1 MKKNKSIRLKISLS
15 LALLFIF
22 TIHSCKKSDEEI
34 STPSALYYINDEKIE
49 GITYTDVNGNYFSTI
64 DNTDWKTMDIF
75 SSTIG
80 ALFSFSD
87 TINYNN
93 ADTSTIS
100 LFAGFPNPTNQLFS
114 ILINSTQPTVMKFV
128 IVDSVQTVRFY
139 GANTLIPGSNILNF
153 DFQDSTLPLNSKYR
167 MFYRFYHSP
176 NNFFKSGHGDI
187 LKQ

>member
-1 MKKNKSIRLKISLS
+1 MKSFIYTL
-15 LALLFIF
+15 LLFGLF
-22 TIHSCKKSDEEI
+22 FSSCEKSSEESSPSNYYYISNEEI
-34 STPSALYYINDEKIE
+34 N
-49 GITYTDVNGNYFSTI
+49 GITFTDVNGNYFSTI
-64 DNTDWKTMDIF
+64 DNTDWKTMDVF
-75 SSTIG
+75 SPTIG

-114 ILINSTQPTVMKFV
+114 LLINSTQPTVMKFV
-128 IVDSVQTVRFY
+128 IVDSVQAVRFY

-167 MFYRFYHSP
+167 MFYRFYNSP

-187 LKQ
+187 MKQ